1 MNYRERIISNPD
13 IMLGKPTVKG
23 TRITVE
29 LLLKK
34 LSSGSTMDDIIISYP
49 HITKDDILAAIDYAA
64 EVVGNE
70 EMIEVTK

>member
-1 MNYRERIISNPD
+1 
-13 IMLGKPTVKG
+13 MLGKPTVKG

-34 LSSGSTMDDIIISYP
+34 LSSGSTIEDIIISYP
-49 HITKDDILAAIDYAA
+49 HIKKEDILAAIDYAA

>member
-34 LSSGSTMDDIIISYP
+34 LSSGSTIEDIIISYP
-49 HITKDDILAAIDYAA
+49 HIKKEDILAAIDYAA